1 MNIKDRLNFVIRG
14 GATKRYHT
22 VQTLTQ
28 ETVAEHSFYVA
39 MFCQLIAFPGASL
52 LLAALSHDL
61 AEYKT
66 GDIPSPTK
74 RACAMGDAVEEMEA
88 KLLKEHGFKFLL
100 NESEQR
106 ILMMADRMS
115 GMLRCIIERRLGN
128 AGIEYV
134 YVNFRDYVAELNPN
148 KDELAVYEELKS
160 LWEEA
165 SK

>member
-52 LLAALSHDL
+52 LLAALAHDL
-61 AEYKT
+61 AEHKT

-74 RACAMGDAVEEMEA
+74 RACEMGDAVEEMET
-88 KLLKEHGFKFLL
+88 KLLKDHGFKFLL
-100 NESEQR
+100 TESEQR
-106 ILMMADRMS
+106 ILTMSDRMS
-115 GMLRCIIERRLGN
+115 GMLRCVIERRLGN
-128 AGIEYV
+128 SGISYV
-134 YVNFRDYVAELNPN
+134 YENFCSYVAELEPI
-148 KDELAVYEELKS
+148 KDELAAYEELKS
-160 LWEEA
+160 LWEEVA
-165 SK
+165 K